1 MSQFRK
7 FSSPNIF
14 GKVNNHKL
22 GNFVVDYHIS
32 IAVLRH
38 APWLNAGTIG

>member
-1 MSQFRK
+1 MPK
-7 FSSPNIF
+7 KY

-22 GNFVVDYHIS
+22 GNLVVDFLIS
-32 IAVLRH
+32 KAVLPQ